1 MSKKLTIGMATYDDF
16 NGVWFTVQ
24 SLRMHHPE
32 LYDDIEFIVVDNNPY
47 SEHGKTTKNFIENH
61 LRDSKG
67 NSNGQYIKY
76 TDKVSTAVRNETFK
90 HSNTPYTMNIDCH
103 VLMTPGSLSKLLDFY
118 EEHPDTNDLYHGP
131 MLYDN
136 LADDMVSTDMEPIWR
151 AQMYGIWHNDKRGN
165 DPDGEPF
172 EIPMH
177 GMGMWTCRTEAWPGF
192 NEKFQGFGGE
202 EGYIHKKFQKRGDK
216 VWCLPFLR
224 WLHRFD
230 RPDGV
235 KYVLTV
241 EHKVRNYFISAFELD
256 LDPEE
261 VVEHFKEWIPENRL
275 RAMQADIERQ
285 MVIPA

>member
-1 MSKKLTIGMATYDDF
+1 MSKKITIGMAAYDDF
-16 NGVWFTVQ
+16 NGVWFSIQ

-32 LYDDIEFIVVDNNPY
+32 VYDDIDFIVIDNNPY
-47 SEHGKTTKNFIENH
+47 SEHGKTTKRFIENH
-61 LRDSKG
+61 LRDSNDKP
-67 NSNGQYIKY
+67 NGRYIKY
-76 TDKVSTAVRNETFK
+76 TDKTSTSIRNETFK
-90 HSNTPYTMNIDCH
+90 LSNTPYTMNIDCH
-103 VLMTPGSLSKLLDFY
+103 VLMAPGCIDKLIKFY
-118 EEHPDTNDLYHGP
+118 EERPETNDLYHGP

-136 LADDMVSTDMEPIWR
+136 LRNDSVSTDMEPVWR
-151 AQMYGIWHNDKRGN
+151 SQMFGIWHNDERGWDPAN
-165 DPDGEPF
+165 DPF

-202 EGYIHKKFQKRGDK
+202 EGYIHKKFQARGDK

-241 EHKVRNYFISAFELD
+241 EHKVRNYFISAFELGT
-256 LDPEE
+256 DPEE
-261 VVEHFKEWIPENRL
+261 VVEHFTEWIPENRL
-275 RAMQADIERQ
+275 RAMLEDVKRE
-285 MVIPA
+285 MEK